1 MSRFQ
6 ELDVGRGR
14 KDKKGQ
20 ISEVSFIDETRTT
33 ASGSSRWK
41 KSLFFGFQVSSFLGD
56 WTEGRRGRSAP
67 DVGGDRTEG
76 TTAAVTQTDG
86 LVQEMIVS
94 AVFSFK

>member
-1 MSRFQ
+1 MEKVAF
-6 ELDVGRGR
+6 LWVP
-14 KDKKGQ
+14 
-20 ISEVSFIDETRTT
+20 SF
-33 ASGSSRWK
+33 
-41 KSLFFGFQVSSFLGD
+41 FFLGD